1 MAENRTKRRGLFAL
15 LLLAEVVAAG
25 LGLLVS
31 AHQTSAQF
39 LDERFPF
46 LEDRRRR
53 YQQQQQYQQWNNWNQ
68 QQYPSGEQ
76 RQGDSSRAPAP
87 RRPDTAPT
95 VNVMVFGDSMA
106 EWLAFGL
113 EEAFGDTPEVG
124 ITRKTRPNTGLIR
137 VEQRGEAYD
146 WPASAREMLNA
157 EKPDYVV
164 VMLGTFDRRG
174 IREAIKAPPRAPAGQ
189 KKAEE
194 PKPAQGQKKGE
205 DAKPAQ
211 GAQPVQGAQATQP
224 AQPAAPAAEAKKD
237 AKKPVDSEAPP
248 ETAQQQQQDQEQPA
262 IAAPEAAIAGT
273 VVREFRSEEWGEL
286 YAKRVDEM
294 LGVLKA
300 RGVPV
305 FWVGLPSVRGT
316 RSTSEMVYL
325 NDIYR
330 GRAEKAGVIYVDIWD
345 GFVDE
350 GGNYNNYGP
359 DFEGQTRRL
368 RAGDGANFTR
378 AGARK
383 LAHYVERE
391 VRRVM
396 QARLSPAATPAPQE
410 EPEADAKAPPTPAA
424 PGLPPRPIAS
434 PVMSLT
440 TPRGTNDTL
449 LGAAP
454 VRNTTAD
461 SVATR
466 VLVKGEPIEAPA
478 GRADDFLWPRRDIVT
493 ATGVLPPDP
502 VEPPPKVEQ
511 PAVAAAPAAPGTA
524 PTKQAAPRAPRE
536 PQQQQ
541 AQQRQGGWQ
550 PWGQPWQQRQE
561 QPRQGGG
568 FFGWFGGGRW

>member
-1 MAENRTKRRGLFAL
+1 MAANRPKRRALFVL
-15 LLLAEVVAAG
+15 LLVLEVAAAG
-25 LGLLVS
+25 LGLLVT

-39 LDERFPF
+39 LDDRFPF

-53 YQQQQQYQQWNNWNQ
+53 YQQQQRYQQWNSQQWNQ
-68 QQYPSGEQ
+68 QSPYGEQ
-76 RQGDSSRAPAP
+76 RQGQGPVESSRAPAP
-87 RRPDTAPT
+87 RKPDTPPS

-113 EEAFGDTPEVG
+113 EEAFADTPEIGVA
-124 ITRKTRPNTGLIR
+124 RKSRPNTGLIR
-137 VEQRGEAYD
+137 IEQRGESYD
-146 WPASAREMLNA
+146 WPSSAREIVNT

-164 VMLGTFDRRG
+164 IMLGAFDRRG
-174 IREAIKAPPRAPAGQ
+174 IREAIKAPPRPPAGQ
-189 KKAEE
+189 KKADE
-194 PKPAQGQKKGE
+194 
-205 DAKPAQ
+205 AKQAQ
-211 GAQPVQGAQATQP
+211 GAQPAQGGQP
-224 AQPAAPAAEAKKD
+224 AQQQTAQTPPGL
-237 AKKPVDSEAPP
+237 AKKPVDSEASP
-248 ETAQQQQQDQEQPA
+248 ETAQQQPDQEQSSVM
-262 IAAPEAAIAGT
+262 APEAAIAGT

-294 LGVLKA
+294 IGVLKA

-305 FWVGLPSVRGT
+305 FWVGLPSLRGA
-316 RSTSEMVYL
+316 RATSEMVYL
-325 NDIYR
+325 NDVYR
-330 GRAEKAGVIYVDIWD
+330 GRAEKAGIIYVDIWD
-345 GFVDE
+345 GFVDDS
-350 GGNYNNYGP
+350 GNYNNYGP

-368 RAGDGANFTR
+368 RATDGANFTR

-396 QARLSPAATPAPQE
+396 QARLSPVATPAPQD

-440 TPRGTNDTL
+440 APRGANDTL

-454 VRNTTAD
+454 VRNATAD

-466 VLVKGEPIEAPA
+466 VLVKGEAIEAPA

-511 PAVAAAPAAPGTA
+511 PATAAAPTTGVA
-524 PTKQAAPRAPRE
+524 PTRQAARPPRE
-536 PQQQQ
+536 PQRQQTT
-541 AQQRQGGWQ
+541 GWQ
-550 PWGQPWQQRQE
+550 PWGQQPWAQRQE

-568 FFGWFGGGRW
+568 FFGWFGGGGGRW